1 MPNAL
6 DRWYAFLDGVVE
18 IMLVGGPADGIEATV
33 SARAL
38 VEGLT
43 LVSGRALAL
52 VEGLTLASGRVLDV
66 RTAQESAVAYVEQV
80 YAWDQT
86 VTESGRHRF
95 RPI

>member
-33 SARAL
+33 SAR
-38 VEGLT
+38 
-43 LVSGRALAL
+43 AL

>member
-43 LVSGRALAL
+43 LASGRA
-52 VEGLTLASGRVLDV
+52 LDV

>member
-18 IMLVGGPADGIEATV
+18 IMLVGGPADGIKATV
-33 SARAL
+33 S
-38 VEGLT
+38 
-43 LVSGRALAL
+43 ALAL
-52 VEGLTLASGRVLDV
+52 VEGLTLASGRALDV